1 MVNSNFVLV
10 GALIVSI
17 ACLSYDELLFHQ
29 VSIILLLGIKEC
41 GSLSNPKPFIVRFR
55 MMCMAEVL
63 WFAVNNGLRSECCLS
78 VINAVNEP
86 LVNMLEEIIQV
97 TLRSDQNSRVKGITT
112 ECLI

>member
-1 MVNSNFVLV
+1 
-10 GALIVSI
+10 
-17 ACLSYDELLFHQ
+17 
-29 VSIILLLGIKEC
+29 
-41 GSLSNPKPFIVRFR
+41 
-55 MMCMAEVL
+55 MCMAEVL

-97 TLRSDQNSRVKGITT
+97 TLRSDQNSRVKGITS